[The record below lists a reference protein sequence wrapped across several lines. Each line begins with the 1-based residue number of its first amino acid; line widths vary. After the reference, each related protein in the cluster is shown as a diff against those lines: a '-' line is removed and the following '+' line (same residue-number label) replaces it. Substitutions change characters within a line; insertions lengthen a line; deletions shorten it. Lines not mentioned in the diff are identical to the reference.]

1 METNEYK
8 IKLIETHSIGN
19 ISINTLNAIVFGLDL
34 FLSKVLKIF
43 FNKEGLI
50 QTNPLTKKLDNHR
63 DLQK

>member
-50 QTNPLTKKLDNHR
+50 QTNALIKKLDNHR
-63 DLQK
+63 D

>member
-50 QTNPLTKKLDNHR
+50 QTNPLIKKLDNHR
-63 DLQK
+63 D

>member
-34 FLSKVLKIF
+34 FLSKVLKTF

-50 QTNPLTKKLDNHR
+50 RTNPLIKKLDNHR
-63 DLQK
+63 D